1 MGVWAIGCRMPRVF
15 VVSATDDEVTR
26 ALDGYARSW
35 VRNARKHTSR
45 HSRNERAERI
55 RELLAANRK
64 DVVFFFLHGRKSPAG
79 IVDHHGAVVV
89 GEPTAELLASRLIC
103 GTCYSLDGF
112 AGLAVA
118 RRGTVIGY
126 KGYQW
131 VPQDPRRAREMQD
144 AALAAHRALLRG
156 QDAESAANSA
166 RREYQAVAD
175 MWSRDG
181 TFEGQVLSSYAIS
194 NSKAVGFKGV
204 AGRTI

>member
-1 MGVWAIGCRMPRVF
+1 

-35 VRNARKHTSR
+35 VRNARRQTSR

-64 DVVFFFLHGRKSPAG
+64 DAVFFFLHGRKSPAG
-79 IVDHHGAVVV
+79 IVDQHGAAVV
-89 GEPTAELLASRLIC
+89 GKPTAELLASRLIC

-112 AGLAVA
+112 AALAVA

-126 KGYQW
+126 KGFQW
-131 VPQDPRRAREMQD
+131 VPHDPRRAREMQD

-156 QDAESAANSA
+156 QDAESAAKSA
-166 RREYQAVAD
+166 WREYQAVAD